1 VSEEQKRAGSAG
13 RQSETSGGS
22 DSMDEKVERHA
33 KELAHGGHD
42 NSPVA
47 EDEDTGRIAARRILE
62 ESEER
67 VHQRGAHDH
76 ESEDVIRRSSD
87 ETAATGDDEPNP

>member
-1 VSEEQKRAGSAG
+1 MTKEERSQH
-13 RQSETSGGS
+13 

-33 KELAHGGHD
+33 DELQHGSQD
-42 NSPVA
+42 NSLAV
-47 EDEDTGRIAARRILE
+47 DEPGTAHIAARRILQ

-76 ESEDVIRRSSD
+76 ESDDVIRRSTE
-87 ETAATGDDEPNP
+87 ETAATGENEPDP

>member
-1 VSEEQKRAGSAG
+1 
-13 RQSETSGGS
+13 
-22 DSMDEKVERHA
+22 MDEKVERHA
-33 KELAHGGHD
+33 DELRHGTQD
-42 NSPVA
+42 NSLA
-47 EDEDTGRIAARRILE
+47 ADDEDTARTAARRILQ

-76 ESEDVIRRSSD
+76 ESDDVIRRSTE

>member
-1 VSEEQKRAGSAG
+1 ME
-13 RQSETSGGS
+13 
-22 DSMDEKVERHA
+22 EKVERHA
-33 KELAHGGHD
+33 DGLQHGSQD
-42 NSPVA
+42 NSRAV
-47 EDEDTGRIAARRILE
+47 EDEDTARIAARRILE

-76 ESEDVIRRSSD
+76 ESDDVIRRSTE

>member
-1 VSEEQKRAGSAG
+1 MSDRNND
-13 RQSETSGGS
+13 TT

-33 KELAHGGHD
+33 DGLRHGSQE
-42 NSPVA
+42 NSRAA
-47 EDEDTGRIAARRILE
+47 EDEDTARIAARRILE

-76 ESEDVIRRSSD
+76 ESDDVIRRSTE
-87 ETAATGDDEPNP
+87 ETAATGDDEPSS

>member
-1 VSEEQKRAGSAG
+1 MSDKDEQ
-13 RQSETSGGS
+13 Q

-47 EDEDTGRIAARRILE
+47 EDEDAGRIAARRILE

-67 VHQRGAHDH
+67 VHQRGAYDH
-76 ESEDVIRRSSD
+76 ESDDVIRRSTE
-87 ETAATGDDEPNP
+87 ETAAVGEDEPNP

>member
-1 VSEEQKRAGSAG
+1 VSDRNDD
-13 RQSETSGGS
+13 RS

-33 KELAHGGHD
+33 DELQHGTQD
-42 NSPVA
+42 NSRAV
-47 EDEDTGRIAARRILE
+47 EDEDTARIAARRILQ

-76 ESEDVIRRSSD
+76 ESDDVIRRSTE